1 MCPLKNTQS
10 LNIIPKLICWI
21 IASLDRKVLSAYYV
35 QGTYHCE
42 IIKNTALEKD
52 ISDII
57 ISQM

>member
-21 IASLDRKVLSAYYV
+21 IASLDRKVLSAYYA

-42 IIKNTALEKD
+42 IIKKHC
-52 ISDII
+52 IGKGYF
-57 ISQM
+57 